1 MSTDPKLREA
11 LLQAVNDAGQSAA
24 LGRRILAWID
34 ALTSGSEE
42 INDQVATDRRL
53 ELIYGEVK
61 VDEPE
66 FDDDDED
73 IDELD
78 DDFALEDA

>member
-11 LLQAVNDAGQSAA
+11 LLRAVKDAGQSDA

-34 ALTSGSEE
+34 AVTSGSEE
-42 INDQVATDRRL
+42 INDQAAADRRL

-61 VDEPE
+61 VDEPD

-73 IDELD
+73 VDELD
-78 DDFALEDA
+78 DDIALEDA